1 MISLLN
7 EQEFIMRTVA
17 PSFALVLALSLAAS
31 AAHAAEQ
38 VRAAAPFTSIN
49 VQGPI
54 SITVDAGA
62 AQQSVRVRGSDKF
75 LNTVTSEVVNGELRV
90 RMRDKNFTTT
100 HDDQR
105 IVISMAQ
112 LRAFNAEGAGETRI
126 NNVRGERLDVNYRGA
141 GSMTINGQVKSLKMT
156 AEGVGEV
163 DTRALIANDVD
174 IRFQGIG
181 DVKVYAKDRLDA
193 KVQGMGNLTYYG
205 KPRTMN
211 KSVAGIGSVNAG
223 D

>member
-1 MISLLN
+1 
-7 EQEFIMRTVA
+7 MRRL
-17 PSFALVLALSLAAS
+17 ALVLALSLVAT

-54 SITVDAGA
+54 SVTVDAGT

-75 LNTVTSEVVNGELRV
+75 LNTVTSEVVNGELRI
-90 RMRDKNFTTT
+90 RMRDKNFSTS

-105 IVISMAQ
+105 IVITMPQ
-112 LRAFNAEGAGETRI
+112 LRAFNAEGAGEI
-126 NNVRGERLDVNYRGA
+126 KLNNVQGERLDVNYRGA
-141 GSMTINGQVKSLKMT
+141 GSMEIKGKVNTFTMT

-163 DTRALIANDVD
+163 DTKALIANNAD
-174 IRFQGIG
+174 IRFRGIG
-181 DVKVYAKDRLDA
+181 DVKVYAKDKLDVS
-193 KVQGMGNLTYYG
+193 VQGMGSLSYYG
-205 KPRTMN
+205 RPRTVN
-211 KSVAGIGSVNAG
+211 KSIAGLGSVSAG